1 MGYYDMEP
9 WERKLLDNTFNRNSA
24 QRIMADDRLSDMEK
38 LRDIF
43 RIYKYDI
50 RQPELHD
57 AIENVIHRDPKEMR
71 YMCKEELMEHYAARL
86 NGLIKEMEQ
95 FGIYAKWAEMFRHVS
110 GAVVHESGNFIDLS
124 V

>member
-1 MGYYDMEP
+1 MEP
-9 WERKLLDNTFNRNSA
+9 WERKLLENTYNHDSA

-38 LRDIF
+38 LKEIF

-50 RQPELHD
+50 LQPELHD
-57 AIENVIHRDPKEMR
+57 AIENVIPRGPEETR

-110 GAVVHESGNFIDLS
+110 GAVVHKSGNFIDLS